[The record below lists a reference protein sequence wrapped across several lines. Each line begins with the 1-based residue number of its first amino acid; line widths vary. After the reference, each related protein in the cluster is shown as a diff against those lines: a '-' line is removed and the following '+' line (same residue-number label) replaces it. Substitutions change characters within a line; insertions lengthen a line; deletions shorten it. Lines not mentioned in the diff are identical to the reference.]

1 MSSRNRDSFTS
12 FLISMP
18 FVSLCSSYLPVY
30 AEVQKPYVYLQSSQV
45 EVRNL
50 YLGVPT
56 RTTITLINGTLLPTQ
71 FHWGKVSEPTASGSS
86 LQPSATEAHV
96 EAGHCPPNVLA
107 EQRYSASLPQ
117 PVPCSIVCVKAP
129 QRSRVSGPA
138 FSCPASREFQFPAQ
152 EGVSGE
158 HS

>member
-1 MSSRNRDSFTS
+1 MSSRNRDSFTSS

-30 AEVQKPYVYLQSSQV
+30 AEVQKPHVYLQSSQV

-50 YLGVPT
+50 YLGVPAK
-56 RTTITLINGTLLPTQ
+56 TTITLINGTLLPTQ

-96 EAGHCPPNVLA
+96 EGGIVPQISSQNRDTQPPSHSLSLA
-107 EQRYSASLPQ
+107 HSVQESSSKEQRIWSSFFLP
-117 PVPCSIVCVKAP
+117 CL
-129 QRSRVSGPA
+129 
-138 FSCPASREFQFPAQ
+138 
-152 EGVSGE
+152 
-158 HS
+158 